1 MMRRAWPWVIR
12 VSAFPRKEFTEIVR
26 QPLLVLALVLGPFL
40 ILFLFGATLRDSPPV
55 AGAIFVA
62 PPDSPIREA
71 IERFGEGRA
80 VGARLVIED
89 VTGTEKFALDR
100 LRSGD
105 VDLVAVFPGSAAEAI
120 RANERATITIYHNRL
135 DPIETEAITVLT
147 LRLVDEANQRV
158 LAGLIGQVQDETAPV
173 QERTATTVERLATLH
188 ETLERAQQRAIDPN
202 LLSEPLQRLHDLEDN
217 LSEINEALERFG
229 ELSPEV
235 IVTPFAG
242 ATEQVTRAN
251 IRLADF
257 YAPAAVALLLQH
269 FVVTFVGLSIVR
281 EEQFGTTELF
291 HVAPLSMM
299 EALLGRYL
307 AYLAIGGMIG
317 GAVITLLVY
326 ALGVPMLGSWVLLAI
341 VVAALL
347 FTSIGVG
354 FLIALVSKSD
364 SQAVQYAMIVLL
376 ASIFFSGFLLT
387 LDRFAPPLP
396 IIARLLPVT
405 YGVELL
411 RDVMLRGHGVDQTR
425 LQLLTGMGGALLV
438 ASFVL
443 LQRRMRRA

>member
-1 MMRRAWPWVIR
+1 MRRAWPWAIR

-40 ILFLFGATLRDSPPV
+40 ILFLFGATLRESPPTV
-55 AGAIFVA
+55 RAIFVA
-62 PPDSPIREA
+62 PPGSPIRDE

-80 VGARLVIED
+80 VGAKLIIDD
-89 VTGTEKFALDR
+89 VTGNEEAALDQ

-147 LRLVDEANQRV
+147 LRLVDQANQRV
-158 LAGLIGQVQDETAPV
+158 LAGLIGQVQTETVPV
-173 QERTATTVERLATLH
+173 RERTATAVERLIALR
-188 ETLERAQQRAIDPN
+188 EALERAQQRATDPE
-202 LLSEPLQRLHDLEDN
+202 LLSQPLQQVRDLEDT
-217 LSEINEALERFG
+217 LSEIQESLLRFG

-235 IVTPFAG
+235 IVSPFVG
-242 ATEQVTRAN
+242 ATEQAGRVD

-269 FVVTFVGLSIVR
+269 LVVTFVALSIVR
-281 EEQFGTTELF
+281 EEQLGTTEF
-291 HVAPLSMM
+291 FRVAPLSAI
-299 EALLGRYL
+299 ETLLGRYL
-307 AYLAIGGMIG
+307 AYLVIGGVIG
-317 GAVITLLVY
+317 GTVIALLVY
-326 ALGVPMLGSWVLLAI
+326 ALGVPMLGSWMLLAI

-347 FTSIGVG
+347 LASIGVG
-354 FLIALVSKSD
+354 ILIALVSRSD

-387 LDRFAPPLP
+387 LDRFTSPLP
-396 IIARLLPVT
+396 TIARLLPVT
-405 YGVELL
+405 HGVELL
-411 RDVMLRGHGVDQTR
+411 RAVMLQGRGADQIR
-425 LQLLTGMGGALLV
+425 LQELLGIGGALFALGF
-438 ASFVL
+438 AL